1 MRRTLLTLSVLGL
14 LVGLTQTSRTA
25 DDDTAALIDKA
36 IKAHFPKGLDTKN
49 KAVRMK
55 TKGTLHIGGMDL
67 PFTQEVAI
75 QLPNKLKEVMEL
87 TVNNN
92 NITITSIF
100 DGKDAWIRAGD
111 KDVKVTD
118 DIRNEFKD
126 ALYAIEL
133 LQGTMLKDKNVKISL
148 VGDAK
153 VKDKPAVGVK
163 VSREGHKDIN
173 LFIDKESGLICKIES
188 RKLDFQ
194 SGQEVTE
201 ERIITEYQEKAGRK
215 VAKKVEVLRDGKEYL
230 EAEVSEYDVSEKLDD
245 GEFAKPK

>member
-1 MRRTLLTLSVLGL
+1 MRRTLKALAVLGL
-14 LVGLTQTSRTA
+14 LLGLSQTSTAA
-25 DDDTAALIDKA
+25 DDDTAALVDKA

-49 KAVRMK
+49 KGIRLK

-67 PFTQEVAI
+67 PFNQEVAI

-87 TVNNN
+87 TVNNKN
-92 NITITSIF
+92 VTVTSIY

-111 KDVKVTD
+111 QDVKVTD
-118 DIRNEFKD
+118 DILNEFKD
-126 ALYAIEL
+126 AVYGMEL
-133 LQGTMLKDKNVKISL
+133 MQGAMLKDKSVKMSL
-148 VGDAK
+148 IGEVK

-163 VSREGHKDIN
+163 VSRDGHKDIN
-173 LFIDKESGLICKIES
+173 MFFDKETGLICKIEA

-215 VAKKVEVLRDGKEYL
+215 VPKKVEVLRDGKGYL
-230 EAEVSEYDVSEKLDD
+230 EAEVAEYDVSEKVDD
-245 GEFAKPK
+245 SEFTKPK

>member
-1 MRRTLLTLSVLGL
+1 MGRRLAILTVLGL
-14 LVGLTQTSRTA
+14 LLGLAQTGQAA

-49 KAVRMK
+49 KAVRLK

-67 PFTQEVAI
+67 PFSQEVAI

-87 TVNNN
+87 SVNNN
-92 NITITSIF
+92 NVTVTSIYN
-100 DGKDAWIRAGD
+100 GKEAWIRAGD
-111 KDVKVTD
+111 QDVKVTD
-118 DIRNEFKD
+118 DILKEFKD
-126 ALYAIEL
+126 ALYGIEL
-133 LQGTMLKDKNVKISL
+133 LQGTMLKDKSVKVSL
-148 VGDAK
+148 VGESK
-153 VKDKPAVGVK
+153 VKDKPAVGVT
-163 VSREGHKDIN
+163 VTREGHKDIN
-173 LFIDKESGLICKIES
+173 LFFDKETGLICKIES

-230 EAEVSEYDVSEKLDD
+230 EAEVTEYDVSEKIDD